1 MLLKPRV
8 KNKLYDVL
16 HQSVVSICMGVTV
29 IGFGYISY
37 RGYKYFT
44 EIKPN
49 LKAEQLRRIKEGNND
64 DGDTAEV
71 IVT

>member
-1 MLLKPRV
+1 MLNKPRA
-8 KNKLYDVL
+8 KNQIYDIL
-16 HQSVVSICMGVTV
+16 HKSVVSICMGITV

-49 LKAEQLRRIKEGNND
+49 LKAEQLRRIKESQD
-64 DGDTAEV
+64 DDTAEV
-71 IVT
+71 ITT